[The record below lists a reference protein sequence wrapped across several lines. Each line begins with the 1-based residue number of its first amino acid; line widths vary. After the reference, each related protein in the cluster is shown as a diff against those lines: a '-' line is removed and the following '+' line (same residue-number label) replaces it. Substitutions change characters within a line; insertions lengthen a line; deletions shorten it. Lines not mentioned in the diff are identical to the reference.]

1 MTAAITVKPSNMD
14 ELVKLLSDSVSNI
27 DDALD
32 TLRNDVNGLLNSW
45 SGETQLAYYDVQS
58 QWMVS
63 MAELKEILS
72 QVSSTTE
79 EIKNDYVQTDASI
92 AGMFNF

>member
-45 SGETQLAYYDVQS
+45 SDEAQLAYYDVQS

>member
-1 MTAAITVKPSNMD
+1 
-14 ELVKLLSDSVSNI
+14 
-27 DDALD
+27 
-32 TLRNDVNGLLNSW
+32 
-45 SGETQLAYYDVQS
+45 
-58 QWMVS
+58 